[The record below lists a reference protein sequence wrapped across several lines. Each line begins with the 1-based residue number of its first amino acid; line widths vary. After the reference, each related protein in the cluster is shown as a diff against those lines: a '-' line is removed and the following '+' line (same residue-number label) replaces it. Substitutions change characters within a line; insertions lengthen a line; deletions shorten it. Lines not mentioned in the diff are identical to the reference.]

1 MLDRLWDTNIG
12 HLYGA
17 FTDEEEALQ
26 LTRSLVSSLGAT
38 IKEELCLTYEHG
50 NGTFDAPLTGDAL
63 LERAGIACAPTAEP
77 DANQTFGT
85 RAAIRGRTPGNVRVA
100 AEAAMERR
108 AAPDA
113 PRVRQRV
120 QSHTKQKT

>member
-1 MLDRLWDTNIG
+1 MLYRLWDTDIG

-26 LTRSLVSSLGAT
+26 LTRSLVSSLGAA

-63 LERAGIACAPTAEP
+63 LERAGIVFSPTAEP
-77 DANQTFGT
+77 EPSQAFGS
-85 RAAIRGRTPGNVRVA
+85 RPAIRRGAPGDVRVT
-100 AEAAMERR
+100 AEADVRR
-108 AAPDA
+108 AARPA
-113 PRVRQRV
+113 RSIRQRV
-120 QSHTKQKT
+120 QSQTRQKT